1 MTEELNR
8 KEALKKQ
15 FPLLLMLGIIGIVS
29 LCIGLAASYFRHQ
42 DTQVHLTNEVY
53 QGFIQANWN
62 DSAGNPIKTDAWKG
76 KYLVVNF
83 WASWCPPCVE
93 EMPRLAQLSK
103 DVDSNKVIVLGIG
116 IDSPSNIREFL
127 TKTPMPYQIVVGGI
141 EGSEWGRKLGN
152 SQGALP
158 FTALID
164 PQGHIVFSKLGKI
177 TEDDVNKSI
186 LTAIK

>member
-15 FPLLLMLGIIGIVS
+15 FPLLLMLAIIGIVS

-42 DTQVHLTNEVY
+42 DTQVHLSSEVY

-62 DSAGNPIKTDAWKG
+62 DPAGNPINSSEWKN

-103 DVDSNKVIVLGIG
+103 DVDPNKVTVIGIG

-158 FTALID
+158 FTVLID